1 MFRRIAAIGRKELR
15 QVRRDRRTLAVLLL
29 IPGLWLV
36 LFGYA
41 LNFDVKH
48 LPLGVLDHD
57 ATAQSRDFA
66 RRFGSTEY
74 FDLVR
79 GLQHPLEADAALAR
93 EELALVLAIPP
104 GFGADQAAGRPTRV
118 QLLIDGSNST
128 IAGAAAGYAAAIAR
142 EASVRIAMASLPGR
156 TGEAPAAAIDFRPR
170 VRYNPEL
177 KSAAFFLPG
186 LMAFILTITAVV
198 SIALSIV
205 RERERNT
212 MEQLAISPVT
222 AAELIL
228 GKTLPYLAVSL
239 GAAALIL
246 LAGWALFGVAVT
258 GSYLMLFIATVLFL
272 CACLGLGMLISTAV
286 ETQQAAFQLANLA
299 VLLPTFIL
307 SGFVFPI
314 RNMPVA
320 VQAVTHL
327 VPARYYLEALR
338 GIILKGAGPAAF
350 GDQLAYLAL
359 FAALSLAVAG
369 ARMARQRRTGR

>member
-1 MFRRIAAIGRKELR
+1 MLRRILALARKELR
-15 QVRRDRRTLAVLLL
+15 QVRRDRRTLSVLLL
-29 IPGLWLV
+29 IPAAWLV

-57 ATAQSRDFA
+57 RTPQSRDLA
-66 RRFGSTEY
+66 ARFGRTEY

-79 GLQHPLEADAALAR
+79 SLERPGEADAALAR
-93 EELALVLAIPP
+93 EELAAVLAIPP
-104 GFGADQAAGRPTRV
+104 GFGAALAAGREARV
-118 QLLIDGSNST
+118 QVLLDGSNSM

-142 EASVRIAMASLPGR
+142 QASALASL
-156 TGEAPAAAIDFRPR
+156 EAVGGAAPPPPLDFRPR

-177 KSAAFFLPG
+177 MSAKFLIPG
-186 LMAFILTITAVV
+186 LMGLILTITAVV

-222 AAELIL
+222 DLELIL

-246 LAGWALFGVAVT
+246 LAGRALFGVSVA
-258 GSYLMLFIATVLFL
+258 GSWLLLFAATALFL
-272 CACLGLGMLISTAV
+272 AACLGMGMVISTLV
-286 ETQQAAFQLANLA
+286 DTQQAAFTLALLA
-299 VLLPTFIL
+299 ALLPSFLL

-314 RNMPVA
+314 GNMPVLI
-320 VQAVTHL
+320 QWISRL
-327 VPARYYLEALR
+327 VPARYYLVALR
-338 GIILKGAGPAAF
+338 GIILKGAGPSAF
-350 GDQLAYLAL
+350 AGQLAWLAL
-359 FAALSLAVAG
+359 FAAATLGLAAV
-369 ARMARQRRTGR
+369 RMAGRRRAGR